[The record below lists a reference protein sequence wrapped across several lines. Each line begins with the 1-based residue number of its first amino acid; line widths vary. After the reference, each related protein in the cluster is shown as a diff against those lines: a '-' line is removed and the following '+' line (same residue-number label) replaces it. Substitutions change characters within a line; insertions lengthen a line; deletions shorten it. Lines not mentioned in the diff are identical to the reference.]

1 MLIKGLIALAFGTLS
16 LGISEFVAMGV
27 LPYIAHD
34 FNVDIAT
41 AGHAIS
47 AYAIGVAV
55 GAFVCIIMHTL
66 KLKTILLILIIMH
79 IFGNVL
85 TVLSYN
91 FDMLLLGRFIAGLPH
106 GSFFGVGSIIAS
118 RLATEGKG
126 TSAVAIMIAGMTV
139 ANVFG
144 VPLGTALAHAI
155 SWKIIYY
162 IVCVWGCFVFVSAY
176 LWVKDV
182 GRIESQG
189 FFAQFKFLG
198 HSAPWLI
205 FAATLFGNAGI
216 FCVIS
221 YISPLMTDY
230 ASIPLNTMSALMVAV
245 GISMVVCNLVSGKLC
260 DRFTP
265 GKVACTSQFV
275 AFVFLLSLIFVG
287 HINICAILGVC
298 ILGGMLFAISAPEQ
312 VSILRTSQGGLI
324 LGSSMIQAA
333 FNLGNALGAFVGGI
347 PFTFDFSL
355 NTVYIFGAVI
365 CSFGVI
371 ALYVYFKHFEH
382 KFSLNI

>member
-27 LPYIAHD
+27 LPYIAQD

-41 AGHAIS
+41 AGYAIS

-66 KLKTILLILIIMH
+66 KLKTILLILIVMH

-85 TVLSYN
+85 TVLASN
-91 FDMLLLGRFIAGLPH
+91 FDMLLVGRFVAGFPH
-106 GSFFGVGSIIAS
+106 GSFFGVGAIIAS

-126 TSAVAIMIAGMTV
+126 TSAVAIMVAGMTV

-155 SWKIIYY
+155 SWRVIYY
-162 IVCVWGCFVFVSAY
+162 IVCVWGCIVFVSAY

-182 GRIESQG
+182 GRIESNG
-189 FFAQFKFLG
+189 FWAQFKFLG
-198 HSAPWLI
+198 HRAPWLVLG
-205 FAATLFGNAGI
+205 ATLFGNAGI

-230 ASIPLNTMSALMVAV
+230 ATIPLNTMSALMAAV
-245 GISMVVCNLVSGKLC
+245 GISMVICNLVSGKLC
-260 DRFTP
+260 DKYTP
-265 GKVACTSQFV
+265 AKVACISQCI
-275 AFVFLLSLIFVG
+275 AFLCLIILIFVG
-287 HINICAILGVC
+287 HNNICAIIGVC
-298 ILGGMLFAISAPEQ
+298 TLGGMLFAISAPEQ

-324 LGSSMIQAA
+324 LGSSMVQAA
-333 FNLGNALGAFVGGI
+333 FNLGNALGAYVGGI
-347 PFTFDFSL
+347 PFAFDLPL
-355 NTVYIFGAVI
+355 NTVYIIGAAI
-365 CSFGVI
+365 CTLGII
-371 ALYVYFKHFEH
+371 ALYIYYKHFEH
-382 KFSLNI
+382 RFKASI